1 MIKHTEQDIKDVA
14 ILHNYEYAELKAFL
28 MVESS
33 GNGDGI
39 QFEPSVFAKWLN
51 RLNVPHTFSQE
62 VTASGKTIYYIKC
75 KGFELRNGVDVQN
88 KERLAY
94 AIAWK
99 MDERAA
105 KLATSYG
112 LGQILGENYA
122 LAGYENAQE
131 MINSFNES
139 EVNQLHAICSFL
151 DKRGIRKYLQANDW
165 YNVAKLYN
173 GAGFIKEPDI
183 SKRYDTKLKEAYE
196 KARKM

>member
-1 MIKHTEQDIKDVA
+1 MIKHTEQEIKDVA
-14 ILHNYEYAELKAFL
+14 LLYNYEYAELKAFL

-33 GNGDGI
+33 GNGECI
-39 QFEPSVFAKWLN
+39 QFEPVVFAKWLN
-51 RLNVPHTFSQE
+51 RFNIPHTFSQE
-62 VTASGKTIYYIKC
+62 ITTNKKTIYYIKC
-75 KGFELRNGVDVQN
+75 NGEKLRNGVEVQSS
-88 KERLAY
+88 EIAAY
-94 AIAWK
+94 RIAFRMNDK
-99 MDERAA
+99 AA

-122 LAGYENAQE
+122 LAGYNSAQE
-131 MINSFNES
+131 MIDSFNES

-173 GAGFIKEPDI
+173 GAGFIKETDL